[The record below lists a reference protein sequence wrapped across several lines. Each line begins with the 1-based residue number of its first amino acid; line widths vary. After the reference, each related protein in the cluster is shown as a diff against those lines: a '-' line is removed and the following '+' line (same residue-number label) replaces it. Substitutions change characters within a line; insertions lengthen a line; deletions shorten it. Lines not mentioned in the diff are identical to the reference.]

1 MICKSKFAQI
11 FTCVILSYIG
21 ANTLAQDSASNGA
34 GSTNA
39 GTAPST
45 TFIDV
50 MDADYL
56 NGMGRILVA
65 GQHGTVG
72 LVELTDSAAL
82 LTLVENVP
90 NVDFT
95 SLHAISD
102 QEALLGS
109 STGMLYKFD
118 GENVSEIAQLSEYE
132 EPILDI
138 ASDGN
143 SIWVVG
149 GRGLIYRSTDMA
161 NYEEVVIDEVTLPLI
176 EFPGSFP
183 ADWYLGVSN
192 LDTDTLKFTA
202 SVGGQPAVEEEDYI
216 LYPDEGFIQ
225 FQKELD
231 MEPAPTV
238 ATKFA
243 PGPPFRKGDVSWNVV
258 MLNQGRVTLAGE
270 FGMILQSDD
279 GGETWVRRDTE
290 IVPREP
296 EPAYWMAGYQRGN
309 EAWLTGAA
317 GVNQKSLDNGETWE
331 DNPKP
336 GREGIFGVILTQDG
350 TPVISGAVGLIGT
363 LKDDEWT
370 LADRT
375 ELKLLSWIKTPV
387 ELPNGKLLV
396 LGGRGTAILVDNES
410 VSRVPLLK

>member
-11 FTCVILSYIG
+11 FTCVILGFGSTI
-21 ANTLAQDSASNGA
+21 TLAQDSASS
-34 GSTNA
+34 STDVA
-39 GTAPST
+39 TAPSA

-56 NGMGRILVA
+56 NGMGRIIVA

-72 LVELTDSAAL
+72 LVELTDNAAL
-82 LTLVENVP
+82 LTLVENTP

-118 GENVSEIAQLSEYE
+118 GENVSEIAQLSEYN

-138 ASDGN
+138 TSDGK

-161 NYEEVVIDEVTLPLI
+161 NYEEVVIDEVTLPVT

-192 LDTDTLKFTA
+192 LDTDSLKFTA
-202 SVGGQPAVEEEDYI
+202 SVGGKPAIEEEDYI

-231 MEPAPTV
+231 MDPAPTV
-238 ATKFA
+238 A
-243 PGPPFRKGDVSWNVV
+243 S
-258 MLNQGRVTLAGE
+258 
-270 FGMILQSDD
+270 
-279 GGETWVRRDTE
+279 
-290 IVPREP
+290 
-296 EPAYWMAGYQRGN
+296 
-309 EAWLTGAA
+309 
-317 GVNQKSLDNGETWE
+317 
-331 DNPKP
+331 
-336 GREGIFGVILTQDG
+336 
-350 TPVISGAVGLIGT
+350 
-363 LKDDEWT
+363 
-370 LADRT
+370 
-375 ELKLLSWIKTPV
+375 
-387 ELPNGKLLV
+387 
-396 LGGRGTAILVDNES
+396 
-410 VSRVPLLK
+410 

>member
-11 FTCVILSYIG
+11 FICVSLGFG
-21 ANTLAQDSASNGA
+21 ATNALAQDSASNGA
-34 GSTNA
+34 GSTDVA
-39 GTAPST
+39 TAPST

-56 NGMGRILVA
+56 KGMGQILVA

-72 LVELTDSAAL
+72 LVELNDSAAL
-82 LTLVENVP
+82 LTLVKNTP

-102 QEALLGS
+102 KEALLGS

-118 GENVSEIAQLSEYE
+118 GENVSEIAQLSEYD

-138 ASDGN
+138 ASDGK
-143 SIWVVG
+143 SVWVVG

-161 NYEEVVIDEVTLPLI
+161 NYEEVIIDEVTLPVT
-176 EFPGSFP
+176 EFPGGFP

-192 LDTDTLKFTA
+192 LDTDTLKFSA
-202 SVGGQPAVEEEDYI
+202 NVGGQPAVEEEDYI

-231 MEPAPTV
+231 MDPAPTV
-238 ATKFA
+238 ASKFA

-279 GGETWVRRDTE
+279 GGNTWIRRDSE

-296 EPAYWMAGYQRGN
+296 EPAYWMAGYQRGD
-309 EAWLTGAA
+309 EVWLTGAA
-317 GVNQKSLDNGETWE
+317 GVNQKSMDNGETWE

-336 GREGIFGVILTQDG
+336 GREGIFGVVLTQDG

-363 LKDDEWT
+363 LKGDEWT

-387 ELPNGKLLV
+387 ELPDGRLLV
-396 LGGRGTAILVDNES
+396 LGGRGTAILVDNGS
-410 VSRVPLLK
+410 VSRIPLLK